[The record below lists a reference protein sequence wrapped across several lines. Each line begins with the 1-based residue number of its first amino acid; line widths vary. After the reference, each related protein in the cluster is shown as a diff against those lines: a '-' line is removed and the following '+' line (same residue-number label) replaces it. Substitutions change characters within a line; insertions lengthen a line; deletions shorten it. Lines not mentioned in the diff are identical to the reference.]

1 MRKIWFVCLFFLPY
15 KSDRKFFVLLKICTA
30 TQKTVKL
37 WKFSFWVGTFGG
49 VFFFEEF
56 LRSQLSYVVFYKN
69 CNHLFERKMILIW
82 LHPRESGVQEMQ
94 DVFWWKT
101 WKCKLRLCRKSSK
114 NQTFN
119 CASELRH
126 ININFF
132 IFLLRKY

>member
-1 MRKIWFVCLFFLPY
+1 MYSNSENCEVVEVFILSWYIWWF
-15 KSDRKFFVLLKICTA
+15 
-30 TQKTVKL
+30 
-37 WKFSFWVGTFGG
+37 
-49 VFFFEEF
+49 FFFEEF

>member
-1 MRKIWFVCLFFLPY
+1 MYSNSENCEVVEVFILSWYIWWCF
-15 KSDRKFFVLLKICTA
+15 
-30 TQKTVKL
+30 
-37 WKFSFWVGTFGG
+37 
-49 VFFFEEF
+49 FFFEEF

-132 IFLLRKY
+132 IFFIKKILDSVILCICI

>member
-1 MRKIWFVCLFFLPY
+1 MYSNSENCEVVEVFILSWYIWC
-15 KSDRKFFVLLKICTA
+15 
-30 TQKTVKL
+30 
-37 WKFSFWVGTFGG
+37 
-49 VFFFEEF
+49 FFEEF

-94 DVFWWKT
+94 DAFWWKT
-101 WKCKLRLCRKSSK
+101 WKCKLRLWRKSSK

-132 IFLLRKY
+132 IFLFKKILDSVILCICI

>member
-1 MRKIWFVCLFFLPY
+1 MQY

>member
-1 MRKIWFVCLFFLPY
+1 MQY

-49 VFFFEEF
+49 FFFEEF